1 MNTQYETYSEHPTII
16 KSPGKFEG
24 ESIWAPYFWDLYL
37 EGACDDDDGET
48 VSFVITDAD
57 RKEFSELTKF
67 TKYSFRVS
75 DDGFVFGKTE

>member
-1 MNTQYETYSEHPTII
+1 METQYETYSEHPNII

-37 EGACDDDDGET
+37 DGGYDNDDGET
-48 VSFVITDAD
+48 VNFVINDED
-57 RKEFSELTKF
+57 RKAFPALKEY

-75 DDGFVFGKTE
+75 DDGFVYGKTE